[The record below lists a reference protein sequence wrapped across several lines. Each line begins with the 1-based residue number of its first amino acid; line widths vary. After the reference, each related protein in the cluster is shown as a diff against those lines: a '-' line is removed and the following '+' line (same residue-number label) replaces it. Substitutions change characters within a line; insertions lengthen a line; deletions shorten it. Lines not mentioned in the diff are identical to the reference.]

1 MTAHDWLCAGAVLAG
16 TFGAFLA
23 LIWAE
28 PTDDDERG

>member
-16 TFGAFLA
+16 TFGIFLV

-28 PTDDDERG
+28 GRRS